1 MFTKILITAGVIGMA
16 LALVY
21 FMFADKTPGTEQQVV
36 DQTKLIFFGSAA
48 LIPAGYLLRFLG
60 RILGLGEGRCKKC
73 GKRVERQ
80 EMFCFDHRLEAIR
93 QAQDR
98 GTRFSDQKPKPRR

>member
-1 MFTKILITAGVIGMA
+1 MFTKILITAGIIGMA
-16 LALVY
+16 LALIY
-21 FMFADKTPGTEQQVV
+21 FMVADKSGSNNLNVV

-48 LIPAGYLLRFLG
+48 LIPAAYVLRFLG
-60 RILGLGEGRCKKC
+60 SILGLNSGRCRKC
-73 GKRVERQ
+73 GKRIERQ
-80 EMFCFDHRLEAIR
+80 EMFCFDHRLESIR

>member
-16 LALVY
+16 LALLY
-21 FMFADKTPGTEQQVV
+21 FMAADINDENRQEVV
-36 DQTKLIFFGSAA
+36 DKTKLIFFSSAA
-48 LIPAGYLLRFLG
+48 LIPAAYVLRFIG
-60 RILGLGEGRCKKC
+60 SIMGLGAGRCKKC
-73 GKRVERQ
+73 GKRIERQ
-80 EMFCFDHRLEAIR
+80 EMFCFDHRLESIR

>member
-21 FMFADKTPGTEQQVV
+21 FMFTDKPPGSEQKVV

-48 LIPAGYLLRFLG
+48 LIPAAYILRFLG
-60 RILGLGEGRCKKC
+60 TILGLGSGRCKKC
-73 GKRVERQ
+73 GKRIERQ
-80 EMFCFDHRLEAIR
+80 EMFCFDHRLETIR

-98 GTRFSDQKPKPRR
+98 STRFSDQKPKPRR